1 MSISSPPQPLPPGRD
16 ADDRGGTVLARRVL
30 EKTASQVARDE
41 TFAGGSSG
49 GFLGIGSRADL
60 SARPNA
66 SVELAGNVASLKV
79 TVGLPYPM
87 PLRQATEQLRRRITE
102 RVTELTGV
110 HVKQVDITVS
120 WLKPPQ
126 RKLRGRRKLQ

>member
-1 MSISSPPQPLPPGRD
+1 MSSPSAQAALRPARD
-16 ADDRGGTVLARRVL
+16 INDRGETVLARRVL

-49 GFLGIGSRADL
+49 GFLGIGARADL
-60 SARPNA
+60 SARPDA

-79 TVGLPYPM
+79 TVGLPYPV

-102 RVTELTGV
+102 RVTALTGV
-110 HVKQVDITVS
+110 QVRQVDITVS
-120 WLKPPQ
+120 WLRPPDSGPRR
-126 RKLRGRRKLQ
+126 RKLR

>member
-1 MSISSPPQPLPPGRD
+1 MSSPSTQAALRPARD
-16 ADDRGGTVLARRVL
+16 INDRGETVLARRVL

-49 GFLGIGSRADL
+49 GFLGIGARADL
-60 SARPNA
+60 SARPDA

-79 TVGLPYPM
+79 TVGLPYPV

-102 RVTELTGV
+102 RVTALTGV
-110 HVKQVDITVS
+110 QVRQVDIMVS
-120 WLKPPQ
+120 WLRPPDSGP
-126 RKLRGRRKLQ
+126 RRRNLR

>member
-1 MSISSPPQPLPPGRD
+1 MSSPSTQAALRPARD
-16 ADDRGGTVLARRVL
+16 INDRGETVLARRVL

-49 GFLGIGSRADL
+49 GFLGIGARADL
-60 SARPNA
+60 SARPDA

-79 TVGLPYPM
+79 TVGLPYPI

-110 HVKQVDITVS
+110 QVRQVDITVS
-120 WLKPPQ
+120 WLRPPEPE
-126 RKLRGRRKLQ
+126 RRRRNLR

>member
-1 MSISSPPQPLPPGRD
+1 MSISPAPLHPA
-16 ADDRGGTVLARRVL
+16 ADVNDRGETVLARRVL

-49 GFLGIGSRADL
+49 GFLGIGTRADL
-60 SARPNA
+60 SARPDA
-66 SVELAGNVASLKV
+66 TVELAGNAASLKV

-102 RVTELTGV
+102 RVTALTGV
-110 HVKQVDITVS
+110 QVKQVDITVS

-126 RKLRGRRKLQ
+126 REKRGRRKLQ

>member
-1 MSISSPPQPLPPGRD
+1 MSVSSVSRPRPARD
-16 ADDRGGTVLARRVL
+16 INERGDTVLAKRVL

-49 GFLGIGSRADL
+49 GFLGIGARADL
-60 SARPNA
+60 SARPDA
-66 SVELAGNVASLKV
+66 SVELAGNIASLKV
-79 TVGLPYPM
+79 TVGLPYPL

-110 HVKQVDITVS
+110 EVRQVDITVA
-120 WLKPPQ
+120 WLRPPE
-126 RKLRGRRKLQ
+126 RESGRRKLL

>member
-1 MSISSPPQPLPPGRD
+1 MTALAPALGQIWD
-16 ADDRGGTVLARRVL
+16 VEDRGETVLARRVL

-41 TFAGGSSG
+41 TFAGGTSG
-49 GFLGIGSRADL
+49 GFMGIGSRADL
-60 SARPNA
+60 SARPDA
-66 SVELAGNVASLKV
+66 SVELAGNIASLKV

-87 PLRQATEQLRRRITE
+87 PLRQATEQLRRRISE

-110 HVKQVDITVS
+110 QVRQVDITVS

-126 RKLRGRRKLQ
+126 PELRRRRKLQ

>member
-1 MSISSPPQPLPPGRD
+1 MSVSSASRPRPARD
-16 ADDRGGTVLARRVL
+16 INERGDTVLAKRVL

-49 GFLGIGSRADL
+49 GFLGIGARADL
-60 SARPNA
+60 SARPDA
-66 SVELAGNVASLKV
+66 SVELAGNIASLKV
-79 TVGLPYPM
+79 TVGLPYPL

-110 HVKQVDITVS
+110 EVRQVDITVA
-120 WLKPPQ
+120 WLRPPE
-126 RKLRGRRKLQ
+126 RESGRRKLL

>member
-1 MSISSPPQPLPPGRD
+1 MTALVPALGQIWD
-16 ADDRGGTVLARRVL
+16 VEDRGETVLARRVL

-41 TFAGGSSG
+41 TFAGGTSG
-49 GFLGIGSRADL
+49 GFMGIGSRADL
-60 SARPNA
+60 SARPDA
-66 SVELAGNVASLKV
+66 SVELAGNIASLKV

-87 PLRQATEQLRRRITE
+87 PLRQATEQLRRRISE

-110 HVKQVDITVS
+110 QVRQVDITVS

-126 RKLRGRRKLQ
+126 PELRRRRKLQ